1 MITSAPR
8 NILMVDS
15 LSFRILRTDLRFNSV
30 TPLRCNYGADNLTL
44 NVMEAGV
51 GVKERITLYI
61 K

>member
-1 MITSAPR
+1 
-8 NILMVDS
+8 MVDS